1 MAANIDIRRDEELDL
16 WRCDFNVEIPPIS
29 VTRYKNDRSDF
40 KYELQRAVTEIVE
53 EYVTNRL
60 EDEF

>member
-1 MAANIDIRRDEELDL
+1 MD
-16 WRCDFNVEIPPIS
+16 IPPIT

-40 KYELQRAVTEIVE
+40 KYDLQRAVTEIVE
-53 EYVTNRL
+53 EYVANRL